1 MKKVIVA
8 ICSYNRGNRLPELIR
23 ALRNQQSSIPFELL
37 VVENNCT
44 DNTHEIL
51 LGLQSE
57 SGAVLRIANEPNQG
71 ISYARNR
78 AIEESLDSD
87 YMLVM
92 DDDELPCDNLI
103 QAAIDTFES
112 TDAICV
118 GGKVIVD
125 FSELKRPEWLEDNLL
140 GFLAQVDYGDE
151 LFQIT
156 STSTPVWTANI
167 AYDTRIFRDN
177 PDLRF
182 DLRYNRAGKGVGGG
196 EDVMMFEELL
206 NRKLPIYYQPK
217 MAVLHSVDTWKLQ
230 RSYFIKLHFI
240 SGKKYGKYEIGNFKK
255 NILGIPSFMF
265 TQFIRHALITVLMFT
280 RGQSGSIRQ
289 AMNTSH
295 SLGSILGKFS
305 SRNNKFFTKKDS
317 LFSIFKD

>member
-1 MKKVIVA
+1 MKKVTVA
-8 ICSYNRGNRLPELIR
+8 VCSYNRGNRLPALIN
-23 ALRNQQSSIPFELL
+23 ALRNQQCSLPYELL
-37 VVENNCT
+37 VIENNCT

-57 SGAVLRIANEPNQG
+57 RGAVLRIANEPNQG

-103 QAAIDTFES
+103 QAAIETFES

-151 LFQIT
+151 LFKIT
-156 STSTPVWTANI
+156 STSTPIWTANV
-167 AYDTRIFRDN
+167 AYDVRIFRDN
-177 PDLRF
+177 ADLRF
-182 DLRYNRAGKGVGGG
+182 DLRYNRIGKGVGGG
-196 EDVMMFEELL
+196 EDVIMFEELV

-217 MAVLHSVDTWKLQ
+217 MAVLHSVDDWKLK
-230 RSYFIKLHFI
+230 RRYFINLHFV
-240 SGKKYGKYEIGNFKK
+240 SGKKYGQYEILDFSKSFF
-255 NILGIPSFMF
+255 GIPPFMF
-265 TQFIRHALITVLMFT
+265 AHFFRHSLLTMSMFIRGRPGA
-280 RGQSGSIRQ
+280 IRQ
-289 AMNTSH
+289 AMNASH
-295 SLGSILGKFS
+295 SLGSIWGKYLAW
-305 SRNNKFFTKKDS
+305 KKQ
-317 LFSIFKD
+317 SIKP

>member
-8 ICSYNRGNRLPELIR
+8 ICSYNRGNRLPALIR

-78 AIEESLDSD
+78 AIKESLDSD
-87 YMLVM
+87 YMLVL

-103 QAAIDTFES
+103 QAAIETFES
-112 TDAICV
+112 TNAICV

-156 STSTPVWTANI
+156 TTSTPVWTANI
-167 AYDTRIFRDN
+167 AYDMRIFRDN

-217 MAVLHSVDTWKLQ
+217 MAVLHSVDVWKLK
-230 RSYFIKLHFI
+230 RRYFISLHFV
-240 SGKKYGKYEIGNFKK
+240 SGKRYGQYEMGDFKPT
-255 NILGIPSFMF
+255 IFGIPPFMF
-265 TQFIRHALITVLMFT
+265 THFVRHALLAASMLIK
-280 RGQSGSIRQ
+280 GKSGRVRQ
-289 AMNTSH
+289 AMNASH
-295 SLGSILGKFS
+295 SLGSIFGRYFYWKNTNINL
-305 SRNNKFFTKKDS
+305 
-317 LFSIFKD
+317 L

>member
-1 MKKVIVA
+1 MKKVTVA
-8 ICSYNRGNRLPELIR
+8 ICSYNRGDRLPALIG
-23 ALRNQQSSIPFELL
+23 ALRNQQSSIPFEIL

-44 DNTHEIL
+44 DKTHEIL
-51 LGLQSE
+51 LGLQNE

-87 YMLVM
+87 FMLVM

-140 GFLAQVDYGDE
+140 GFLAQVDYGAE

-156 STSTPVWTANI
+156 TTSTPIWTANI

-177 PDLRF
+177 PNLRF
-182 DLRYNRAGKGVGGG
+182 DLRYNRMGEGVGGG
-196 EDVMMFEELL
+196 EDVIMFEELL

-230 RSYFIKLHFI
+230 RRYFIKLHFV
-240 SGKKYGKYEIGNFKK
+240 SGKKYGQYEIGNFKN
-255 NILGIPSFMF
+255 NIFGIPPFMF
-265 TQFIRHALITVLMFT
+265 THFIRHTLLTALMLI

-289 AMNTSH
+289 AMNASH
-295 SLGSILGKFS
+295 SLGSIFGRYFYW
-305 SRNNKFFTKKDS
+305 KKKP
-317 LFSIFKD
+317 LKP